1 MTKDT
6 RVTISMAPDPPP
18 QRESVR
24 RHTTQAFPA
33 YEPPPDPRLWRFVAG
48 GLIAM
53 ALLAPLV
60 RSVCA
65 QETTT
70 STEEPGVGV
79 RHEQRGTTWYHC
91 EPWIQRALR
100 R

>member
-1 MTKDT
+1 MTDD
-6 RVTISMAPDPPP
+6 A
-18 QRESVR
+18 R
-24 RHTTQAFPA
+24 RHTTQSFPA
-33 YEPPPDPRLWRFVAG
+33 YEPPANSPLWRLVAG
-48 GLIAM
+48 GLIAL

-65 QETTT
+65 PETTT
-70 STEEPGVGV
+70 SVEESGMGV
-79 RHEQRGTTWYHC
+79 RHEQRGATWYHC